1 MASLTHVCMWSDHGW
16 KRITAEQAARYIQA
30 ELYLLAAGFLC
41 ANSADN
47 TLRLLM
53 ATLMYAI
60 SNIVRMKKVKIV
72 LNVHLGPDTLP
83 LIARKSTI
91 CQSA

>member
-1 MASLTHVCMWSDHGW
+1 MSVCGPIMAGNGLQQSRQPG
-16 KRITAEQAARYIQA
+16 YIQA

>member
-1 MASLTHVCMWSDHGW
+1 MSVCGPIMAGNGLQQSRQPG
-16 KRITAEQAARYIQA
+16 YIQA

-53 ATLMYAI
+53 ATLKNESSY
-60 SNIVRMKKVKIV
+60 SFG
-72 LNVHLGPDTLP
+72 LGSGAQRLTD
-83 LIARKSTI
+83 
-91 CQSA
+91 

>member
-1 MASLTHVCMWSDHGW
+1 MAGNGLQQSRQLG
-16 KRITAEQAARYIQA
+16 YIRA

-53 ATLMYAI
+53 ATLEYRQMI
-60 SNIVRMKKVKIV
+60 SVDQIPRTIGLMLSDNNENV
-72 LNVHLGPDTLP
+72 LN
-83 LIARKSTI
+83 LILKK
-91 CQSA
+91 